1 LKNAEKRAESLY
13 TCVVLK
19 LNDDQFSQFVQFLKQ
34 SGNDEAYEIF
44 APAGVDIFL
53 TKDEVNELRE
63 VQRNSVYEGTSREDD
78 EVAETVVGYLRHKK
92 LLDGNKLDPTW
103 GDKRREVVPMIKKFL
118 NAVREKRVWI
128 NPDHKAPLPTRDYTE
143 RRVRQFGKKWSFFE
157 AVMKEDKLV
166 LLADGPGTG
175 KSWALTKL
183 ERDLR
188 RNVPSP
194 RIIIR
199 KEVTRK
205 CFDESL
211 FHGID
216 TK

>member
-1 LKNAEKRAESLY
+1 MYYRTVIQSTNEGISR
-13 TCVVLK
+13 
-19 LNDDQFSQFVQFLKQ
+19 DD
-34 SGNDEAYEIF
+34 E
-44 APAGVDIFL
+44 
-53 TKDEVNELRE
+53 
-63 VQRNSVYEGTSREDD
+63 
-78 EVAETVVGYLRHKK
+78 EVAESFVGYLRHKK

-103 GDKRREVVPMIKKFL
+103 GDKRREFVPLINKFL

-128 NPDHKAPLPTRDYTE
+128 HPDHNAPLPTRDYIE
-143 RRVRQFGKKWSFFE
+143 RRVRQFGKKWSFCK

-175 KSWALTKL
+175 NKSWALTKL

-188 RNVPSP
+188 RNVAASP

-199 KEVTRK
+199 KEVTK

-211 FHGID
+211 S
-216 TK
+216 